1 MGGIYSVLSKK
12 GGPGKSTI
20 SRALGVA
27 LAQNEW
33 DVKIADFDLDQMTT
47 TNWARRRLKNGH
59 KPEVAAE
66 VFGSLPKA
74 LRQAGD
80 YDALII
86 DGTPAAS
93 TLTAEIALVSDLV
106 ILPTGLC
113 LDDLQ
118 PTVEL
123 AETLHTKHGVPAE
136 RIVFALNHAGDSTA
150 ELSDAQVYLGKTRF
164 ALMEGPVQQKVS
176 YSRAHDLG
184 LSIIEAQ
191 AKGPREKAELLIQ
204 SIVNRINELTK

>member
-1 MGGIYSVLSKK
+1 MGSIYSVLSKK

-20 SRALGVA
+20 ARALGVA

-33 DVKIADFDLDQMTT
+33 AVKIADFDLDQMTS
-47 TNWARRRLKNGH
+47 TNWVRRRLAGGH
-59 KPEVAAE
+59 KPELAAE

-74 LRQAGD
+74 LRQAND

-86 DGTPAAS
+86 DGAAAAS
-93 TLTAEIALVSDLV
+93 TMTAEIAKASDLV

-118 PTVEL
+118 PTAEL
-123 AETLHTKHGVPAE
+123 AEALHAKHGVPAE
-136 RIVFALNHAGDSTA
+136 RIVFALNHAGDSAA
-150 ELSDAQVYLGKTRF
+150 ELSDAQAYLRKTRF

-184 LSIIEAQ
+184 LSIIETP

-204 SIVNRINELTK
+204 SIVNRINELTI